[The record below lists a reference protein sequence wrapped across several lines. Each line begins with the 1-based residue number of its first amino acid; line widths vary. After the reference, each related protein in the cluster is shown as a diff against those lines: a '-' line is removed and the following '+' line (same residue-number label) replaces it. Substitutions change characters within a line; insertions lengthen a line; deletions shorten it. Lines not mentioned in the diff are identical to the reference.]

1 MHSSEQKKLTISAT
15 VERESV
21 VVPSG
26 TPVLVRTHPDDLF
39 RPFHRTSGTKGL
51 GLHVSRAIAHSFSGA
66 AEVRA
71 HASGLLFYRR
81 VL

>member
-1 MHSSEQKKLTISAT
+1 MHSSQQKKLTISAT

-21 VVPSG
+21 V
-26 TPVLVRTHPDDLF
+26 LF